1 MSMKMIASLRQPGL
15 HGAGLPA
22 RNSLALATVAV
33 MGTAAPVGAQT
44 VAPDVITLPTLEV
57 ETTAPEQPVVVRR
70 PRVAAQ
76 APAPAASPAP
86 VPVAQTAPGPVA
98 GTGGLSPYADPNAGY
113 RAVTSGN
120 SLLGQPLSQTA
131 RTVNAITAEVLA
143 DKNATSVRELAR
155 TTPGLTLGTGEG
167 GNAFGDVLYIRG
179 FKATN
184 DVYIDGVRDAGA
196 ALRETFNTEQ
206 VEITKGPSGSIG
218 GRGTTG
224 GAVNVVTKKP
234 QADDFVQTETTLGL
248 NALARQ
254 TVDWNKVWNDRFRTR
269 IGVMAQTAEVA
280 GRDGIEDDRR
290 GLSLAAEYDASDR
303 LKLTLDAYH
312 LEMSGTPDWGIPWIN
327 GGPATETIGL
337 DRDTTY
343 TVEGRD
349 FQDGFQDIAT
359 LGLRYDISPDVALTN
374 RTRIG
379 RTGIDYVVSV
389 PSGATLVG
397 DDWILSN
404 LSAKSTRQINRTL
417 SNTTE
422 LSFGLDTGAVRHSLI
437 AGLGLSREKVTQWG
451 YAGAVSEDFGGVSGS
466 SCSNL
471 VTVVNPDTAVCWPVG
486 STLTLSGPP
495 RVTEVDT
502 VSVYLTD
509 TMALSDRLDLNLGLR
524 VDDYDIMRTGGAG
537 EGAYRYA
544 RQDTLF
550 SWNAGLTYRL
560 NDQGMAYLAYATSAN
575 PMGQELD
582 AGGGAYSG
590 LDEPGQL
597 LDPEKNRAIELGT
610 KWDLGHLGLTAAAFQ
625 TTKSNARET
634 LGRGASAVTSATGK
648 YRVRGIE
655 LGIAGKVTDR
665 LSLYG
670 GATWMDSKVL
680 ASAVADDIG
689 KELANTA
696 HKQFNLLAQYR
707 LTDAW
712 TIGGQATWNG
722 GQNLGTMAANGNT
735 LPAYWRLDAMAEYDL
750 GDDRVLS
757 MRVDNLLDETYYDTA
772 YRSGSPFVYVAP
784 GRTASVT
791 LSMKF

>member
-1 MSMKMIASLRQPGL
+1 MSMKMTASLRQPGL

-33 MGTAAPVGAQT
+33 MGTAAPVAAQG
-44 VAPDVITLPTLEV
+44 VITLPTLEV
-57 ETTAPEQPVVVRR
+57 ETAAPEQPVVVRKR
-70 PRVAAQ
+70 RVTAAPAAPSP
-76 APAPAASPAP
+76 APAPAPVVEAP
-86 VPVAQTAPGPVA
+86 QGPVA
-98 GTGGLSPYADPNAGY
+98 GVGLSPYADPNAGY

-131 RTVNAITAEVLA
+131 RTVTAITAEVLA

-206 VEITKGPSGSIG
+206 VEITKGPSGSIA

-224 GAVNVVTKKP
+224 GAVNVVTRKP
-234 QADDFVQTETTLGL
+234 QAEDFVKTETTVGL

-269 IGVMAQTAEVA
+269 IGAMAQTGKVA
-280 GRDGIEDDRR
+280 GRDGIEDDRL

-303 LKLTLDAYH
+303 LTLTLDAYH
-312 LEMSGTPDWGIPWIN
+312 LDMTGTPDWGIPWIN

-374 RTRIG
+374 RTRLG

-422 LSFGLDTGAVRHSLI
+422 LSFGFDTGAVKHSLV
-437 AGLGLSREKVTQWG
+437 AGLGISREEVKQWG
-451 YAGAVSEDFGGVSGS
+451 YAGALSEDFGGVSGS
-466 SCSNL
+466 SCRDL
-471 VTVVNPDTAVCWPVG
+471 VSVVNPDTSVCWPAG
-486 STLTLSGPP
+486 STLTLSDTP
-495 RVTEVDT
+495 RVTKVDT
-502 VSVYLTD
+502 VSLYLTD
-509 TMALSDRLDLNLGLR
+509 TMALSEKLSLNLGLR
-524 VDDYDIMRTGGAG
+524 LDDYDITRTGGAG
-537 EGAYRYA
+537 EAAYRYA

-550 SWNAGLTYRL
+550 TWNAGLTYKL
-560 NDQGMAYLAYATSAN
+560 NDQGMVYLAYATSAN

-590 LDEPGQL
+590 LDEAGQL
-597 LDPEKNRAIELGT
+597 LDPEENRSIELGT
-610 KWDLGHLGLTAAAFQ
+610 KWDLGHLGLTVAAFQ

-634 LGRGASAVTSATGK
+634 LGRGDTAVTLATGK

-655 LGIAGKVTDR
+655 LGMAGKVTDR

-680 ASAVADDIG
+680 ASAVPGDIG

-696 HKQFNLLAQYR
+696 HKQFNLLAQYQ
-707 LTDAW
+707 LTEAW
-712 TIGGQATWNG
+712 SFGGQATWNG
-722 GQNLGTMAANGNT
+722 GQNLGSMAANGNR

-750 GDDRVLS
+750 GNDRVLS

>member
-1 MSMKMIASLRQPGL
+1 MSMKMTASLRQQGL

-22 RNSLALATVAV
+22 RSSLALATVAV
-33 MGTAAPVGAQT
+33 MGTAAPVAAQ
-44 VAPDVITLPTLEV
+44 DVITLPTLEV
-57 ETTAPEQPVVVRR
+57 ETAAPEQPVVVRKR
-70 PRVAAQ
+70 RVTAAPAAPSP
-76 APAPAASPAP
+76 APAPAPVVEAP
-86 VPVAQTAPGPVA
+86 QGPVA
-98 GTGGLSPYADPNAGY
+98 GAGGLSPYADPNAGY
-113 RAVTSGN
+113 RAVSSGN

-131 RTVNAITAEVLA
+131 RTVNAVTAEVLA

-234 QADDFVQTETTLGL
+234 QAEDFVQTETTVGL

-269 IGVMAQTAEVA
+269 IGAMAQTAEVA
-280 GRDGIEDDRR
+280 GRDGIEDDRL
-290 GLSLAAEYDASDR
+290 GLSLAAEYDVSDR
-303 LKLTLDAYH
+303 LKLTLDAHH
-312 LEMSGTPDWGIPWIN
+312 LEMTGTPDWGIPWIN

-349 FQDGFQDIAT
+349 FQEGFQDIAT
-359 LGLRYDISPDVALTN
+359 IGLSYDIGPDMTLTN

-389 PSGATLVG
+389 PSGASLVG

-404 LSAKSTRQINRTL
+404 LSAKSTKQENRTL

-422 LSFGLDTGAVRHSLI
+422 LSFGFDTGAVKHSLI
-437 AGLGLSREKVTQWG
+437 AGLGISREKVTQLG

-471 VTVVNPDTAVCWPVG
+471 VSVVNPDTSVCWPAG
-486 STLTLSGPP
+486 STLTLSDTP

-502 VSVYLTD
+502 VSLYLTD
-509 TMALSDRLDLNLGLR
+509 TMALSEKLSLNLGLR
-524 VDDYDIMRTGGAG
+524 LDDYDITRTGGAG
-537 EGAYRYA
+537 EAAYRYA
-544 RQDTLF
+544 RKDTLF
-550 SWNAGLTYRL
+550 TWNAGLTYKL
-560 NDQGMAYLAYATSAN
+560 NDQGMVYLAYATSAN

-590 LDEPGQL
+590 LDEAGQL
-597 LDPEKNRAIELGT
+597 LDPEENRSIELGT
-610 KWDLGHLGLTAAAFQ
+610 KWDLGHLSLTAAAFQ
-625 TTKSNARET
+625 TRKSNARET
-634 LGRGASAVTSATGK
+634 LGGRGQPSVTTATGK
-648 YRVRGIE
+648 YRVRGVE
-655 LGIAGKVTDR
+655 LGIAGEVSDR

-670 GATWMDSKVL
+670 GVALMDSEVL
-680 ASAVADDIG
+680 ASAVPGDIG

-696 HKQFNLLAQYR
+696 HKQFNLLAKYE
-707 LTDAW
+707 LNDDW
-712 TIGGQATWNG
+712 TVGGQATWNG
-722 GQNLGTMAANGNT
+722 GQNLGSMAANGNT

-750 GDDRVLS
+750 GNDRVLS